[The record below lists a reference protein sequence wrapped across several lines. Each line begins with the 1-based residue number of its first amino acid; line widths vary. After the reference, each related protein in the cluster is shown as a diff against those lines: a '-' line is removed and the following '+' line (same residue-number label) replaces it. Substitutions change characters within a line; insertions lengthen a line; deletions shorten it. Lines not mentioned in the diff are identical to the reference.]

1 MMKIKFE
8 YVDVVGEGC
17 EGWINLFYGG
27 RCAALVRDVELAESI
42 KSTTPKMCIV
52 SDEQS
57 DPHDDTC
64 PVCLD
69 EGFSTDT
76 GDKLGR
82 ECGLCGSTG
91 NIQ

>member
-1 MMKIKFE
+1 M
-8 YVDVVGEGC
+8 
-17 EGWINLFYGG
+17 
-27 RCAALVRDVELAESI
+27 VRDVELAESI

-91 NIQ
+91 NIQYQITFNRSIVVTSLDITQSVF